1 MIFSHSPSFLAR
13 TLLRILRE
21 EGMAGV
27 VRRIQRRRARA
38 AAARKADY
46 LSWIAAYDTLSPA
59 ALDRLR
65 ARAAALH
72 YRPLISIVMPVYET
86 PERYLREAIAS
97 VQAQVYDH
105 WELCICDDA
114 SRAPHIRAVLEAEA
128 AGDARIKIA
137 WRHDNGRISRASNDA
152 LALATGEWVAMLD
165 HDDVLRPH
173 ALFCMVEALA
183 ANPGAQI
190 LYSDEDKID
199 DAGRRFDPYF
209 KPGFSIDLF
218 HGQNYLNH
226 LTMHRRA
233 NIEAVGGWRPDFD
246 GSQDYDLTLRILER
260 VGTDHV
266 VHVPRILYH
275 WRAAA
280 GSTARAPQEKNYA
293 AEAGLRA
300 LQGHADRV
308 MPGARVETTP
318 GTPFYRIAYPL
329 PAPPPLVSIIIPTR
343 DEAAVLERCLVS
355 LFERTDYGAVEIIIV
370 DNGSVEPDTF
380 ALFERWTA
388 RHACI
393 RVLRD
398 DRPFNY
404 SALNN
409 RAVLEARGSLLCLLN
424 NDIEA
429 VDPTWLGE
437 MVSLAV
443 RPEVGCVGAKLLYPD
458 GTLQHGGV
466 VLGIGGVA
474 GHSHKHAANG
484 DPGYFHQL
492 NLRRTVSA
500 VTAACLVAKASIFAE
515 VGGLDEQG
523 LAIAFN
529 DVDFCLKVREA
540 GYRNV
545 WTPGALLIHHESLS
559 RGAETTPEKQQR
571 FAGEVET
578 MRQRWGTLL
587 EADPFYSPNLTL
599 VSEDNSLALPPRV
612 PPLEHAP

>member
-1 MIFSHSPSFLAR
+1 MSTA
-13 TLLRILRE
+13 TL
-21 EGMAGV
+21 G
-27 VRRIQRRRARA
+27 
-38 AAARKADY
+38 
-46 LSWIAAYDTLSPA
+46 
-59 ALDRLR
+59 RLR
-65 ARAAALH
+65 TRAAALP
-72 YRPLISIVMPVYET
+72 RQPLVSIVMPVYET

-97 VQAQVYDH
+97 VRAQVYEA

-137 WRHDNGRISRASNDA
+137 RRHDNGRISRASNDA

-173 ALFCMVEALA
+173 ALFCMVEALG
-183 ANPGAQI
+183 ANPEAQI

-199 DAGRRFDPYF
+199 DAGHRFDPYF
-209 KPGFSIDLF
+209 KPDFSIDLLL
-218 HGQNYLNH
+218 GQNYLNH

-266 VHVPRILYH
+266 VHVPHILYH

-293 AEAGLRA
+293 VEAGLRA
-300 LQGHADRV
+300 LQGHANRV
-308 MPGARVETTP
+308 LPGARVEMTAGAP
-318 GTPFYRIAYPL
+318 YYRIAYPL

-355 LFERTDYGAVEIIIV
+355 LFERTDYRALDIIIV
-370 DNGSVEPDTF
+370 DNGSIEPDTF
-380 ALFERWTA
+380 ALFDRWTA
-388 RHACI
+388 RHDSI

-409 RAVLEARGSLLCLLN
+409 RAVREARGSLLCLLN

-429 VDPTWLGE
+429 VEPSWLGE

-443 RPEVGCVGAKLLYPD
+443 RPEVGCVGAKLLYPN

-466 VLGIGGVA
+466 ILGIGGVA
-474 GHSHKHAANG
+474 GHSHKYAADG
-484 DPGYFHQL
+484 YPGYFHQL
-492 NLRRTVSA
+492 SLRRTVSA
-500 VTAACLVAKASIFAE
+500 VTAACLVVKASIFAE

-523 LAIAFN
+523 LAVAFN
-529 DVDFCLKVREA
+529 DVDFCLKVQEA

-545 WTPGALLIHHESLS
+545 WTPSALLIHHESLS
-559 RGAETTPEKQQR
+559 RGADTTREKQQR
-571 FAGEVET
+571 FLSEIET
-578 MRQRWGTLL
+578 MRRRWGTILYT
-587 EADPFYSPNLTL
+587 DPFYSPNLTL
-599 VSEDNSLALPPRV
+599 VSEDNSLAFPPRV
-612 PPLEHAP
+612 LLEDVG